1 METCIGWLLDLYVED
16 DRIII
21 WIKTQEGKAL
31 KFIDDYN
38 PCLYTLPKTEYDGE
52 ELFRILSQQSD
63 IVTNVSWEYK
73 LTNLFDRH
81 DDPDIKKLIFVV
93 VDSVRNYK
101 HLLRMLER
109 DLRVK

>member
-1 METCIGWLLDLYVED
+1 MKTCIGWFLDLYVED
-16 DRIII
+16 DTIVI

-38 PCLYTLPKTEYDGE
+38 PCLYILPKTEYDGE

-73 LTNLFDRH
+73 LTNLFDHH
-81 DDPDIKKLIFVV
+81 DDPHIMKLIFVA
-93 VDSVRNYK
+93 VDSVRNHK
-101 HLLRMLER
+101 HILILAQI
-109 DLRVK
+109 